1 MTWTDYISRV
11 MPDPAQ
17 RDRFQ
22 RALGYT
28 FTDSKRGEC
37 LFWVIGPARSGK
49 TTFVR
54 LMAAALPDLTGEVSP
69 TVFGNSAKDPANTL
83 LFPVIGK
90 RFVSC
95 NVGERGIKLN
105 PARIKSLVSDE
116 QLPVR
121 RKGGQS
127 EPVTLG
133 KFWLFSNGKPY
144 VQDDRALVLAER
156 IRFFYFTHDQT
167 MNRSELIEWW
177 TTEEVKDELAAW
189 IRDGMELWFMKG
201 FD

>member
-1 MTWTDYISRV
+1 MIWTSYIERV

-22 RALGYT
+22 RALGYS
-28 FTDSKRGEC
+28 FVSSKRDQC
-37 LFWVIGPARSGK
+37 LFWVIGPQRSGK
-49 TTFVR
+49 STFVKM
-54 LMAAALPDLTGEVSP
+54 MAAAFPDMTGEVSP

-90 RFVSC
+90 RFISC

-105 PARIKSLVSDE
+105 PARIKSLVSEE

-121 RKGGQS
+121 KKGGQS
-127 EPVTLG
+127 ELVTLG
-133 KFWLFSNGKPY
+133 KFWLFSNSKPY

-156 IRFFYFTHDQT
+156 IRFFDFTHDPT
-167 MNRSELIEWW
+167 MNDSQLFDQLM
-177 TTEEVKDELAAW
+177 TEEVLNELTAW
-189 IRDGMELWFMKG
+189 IIDGMELWTMKG
-201 FD
+201 LD